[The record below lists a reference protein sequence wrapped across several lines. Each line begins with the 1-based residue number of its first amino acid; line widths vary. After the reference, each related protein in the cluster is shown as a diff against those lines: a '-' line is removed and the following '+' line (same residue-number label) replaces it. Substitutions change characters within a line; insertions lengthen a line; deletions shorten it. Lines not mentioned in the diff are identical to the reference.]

1 MQNSLERNKL
11 KSYRKPRNNEA
22 LLVGL
27 LYCSCGSR
35 MYPKLTNR
43 TMPGGQPVYTYVCK
57 MKERSKRNVCS
68 SKNANGNILDAAI
81 IDQIKALDDN
91 KGSFMEQL
99 EKSRRF
105 YTGNRESYEES
116 LSALRQD
123 KVTVEKK
130 MEGLIDSLA
139 ELGDSAA
146 RGAVAK
152 RIEKLSM
159 EILDIDQRLRELEG
173 LTSQHALSDI
183 EFDVMRQLLDMFKNG
198 IDEMSIQQKRAAIR
212 TLVRKVVWDGKK
224 AHIVLFGVQDGD
236 IEYPDISTIE
246 DGSDNE
252 DSDDELLCGDYM
264 EYVEESCENPSDLS
278 INAGYSA
285 FKVPLCEGSK

>member
-1 MQNSLERNKL
+1 
-11 KSYRKPRNNEA
+11 
-22 LLVGL
+22 
-27 LYCSCGSR
+27 
-35 MYPKLTNR
+35 
-43 TMPGGQPVYTYVCK
+43 
-57 MKERSKRNVCS
+57 MKERSKRSVCN
-68 SKNANGNILDAAI
+68 SKNANGNLLDAAI

-123 KVTVEKK
+123 KITVEKK

-146 RGAVAK
+146 RSAVAK
-152 RIEKLSM
+152 RIEQLSM

-183 EFDVMRQLLDMFKNG
+183 EFDVMRQL
-198 IDEMSIQQKRAAIR
+198 
-212 TLVRKVVWDGKK
+212 
-224 AHIVLFGVQDGD
+224 
-236 IEYPDISTIE
+236 
-246 DGSDNE
+246 
-252 DSDDELLCGDYM
+252 
-264 EYVEESCENPSDLS
+264 
-278 INAGYSA
+278 
-285 FKVPLCEGSK
+285 